1 MQTLPGIS
9 WHFQNLQFFS
19 LDPRTQSRSRDTK
32 WKTFASHS
40 HHLSSVPCS
49 CLPASLSV
57 LFPKQ
62 TLLAPLRDHS
72 FRPESYKPSCSAP
85 IELWWAAFRRPR
97 WKEPPSGPR
106 GTYSISPQEGKN
118 LKTVTATFRN
128 HSTRK
133 QKSKVTQ
140 GRIASLREYHP
151 AAGRHECSV
160 SPPALTST
168 ASCSSNMCFPA
179 TFTYTAVK
187 GKKSFLLFS
196 YVIAHGHAQSL
207 APSALSPWIKQQPGQ
222 GLEMYS
228 GFVAMD
234 NLDITVWKERLSGW
248 QMKEISDFIRA
259 SNFSLVM
266 QNYYRAFITEEKP
279 VTDKLPNWEINY

>member
-1 MQTLPGIS
+1 M
-9 WHFQNLQFFS
+9 
-19 LDPRTQSRSRDTK
+19 
-32 WKTFASHS
+32 
-40 HHLSSVPCS
+40 
-49 CLPASLSV
+49 
-57 LFPKQ
+57 FPKQ

-128 HSTRK
+128 HPTRK

-140 GRIASLREYHP
+140 DRIASLREYHP

-168 ASCSSNMCFPA
+168 AICSSNMCFPT

-187 GKKSFLLFS
+187 GKKVFCCSHMLLLMVMPKAWLPQPFLHESSSSQDKGWRCTQVL
-196 YVIAHGHAQSL
+196 L
-207 APSALSPWIKQQPGQ
+207 LWI
-222 GLEMYS
+222 
-228 GFVAMD
+228 
-234 NLDITVWKERLSGW
+234 TW
-248 QMKEISDFIRA
+248 
-259 SNFSLVM
+259 
-266 QNYYRAFITEEKP
+266 T
-279 VTDKLPNWEINY
+279 